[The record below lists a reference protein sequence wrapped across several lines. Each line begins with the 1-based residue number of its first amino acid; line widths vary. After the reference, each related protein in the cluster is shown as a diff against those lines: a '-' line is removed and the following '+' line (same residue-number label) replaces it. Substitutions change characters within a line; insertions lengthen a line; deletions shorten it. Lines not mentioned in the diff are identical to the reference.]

1 MDPMKMNFRSTAVVT
16 GKPGVFRPERTVD
29 SGKTAAP
36 SAQSFGEVLSQ
47 ELDKTSPGVA
57 FSKHAAQRAAQ
68 RSIDLSEAS
77 MARLNEGV
85 RLAEKKGLNDTLI
98 LVDRTAFLVNVPN
111 NTVITAVSG
120 NELDGNVFTN
130 IDGTVVI

>member
-1 MDPMKMNFRSTAVVT
+1 MDPMRINFRSTAVVT
-16 GKPGVFRPERTVD
+16 GKPGLVQPERAVTT
-29 SGKTAAP
+29 GKTAA
-36 SAQSFGEVLSQ
+36 SAQSFGEVLGQ
-47 ELDKTSPGVA
+47 ELEKASSSGVA

-68 RSIDLSEAS
+68 RSIDLSETS

-85 RLAEKKGLNDTLI
+85 RLAEQKGLNDTLI

>member
-1 MDPMKMNFRSTAVVT
+1 MRINFRSTAVVT
-16 GKPGVFRPERTVD
+16 GKPGLVQPERAVTT
-29 SGKTAAP
+29 GKTVTP
-36 SAQSFGEVLSQ
+36 AQSFGEVLGQ
-47 ELDKTSPGVA
+47 ELEKASSGVA

-85 RLAEKKGLNDTLI
+85 RLAEQKGLNDTLI